1 MRSRACIT
9 SLFIIERTWAH
20 PRFRDGQVMHKN
32 QSIVELALAERMDE
46 LLARFG
52 SWRLLAAL
60 VGASWRRRQIRN
72 LASHLSPQL
81 RRDIGLPEEDEAWRR
96 PRSLVLWDFRV

>member
-1 MRSRACIT
+1 
-9 SLFIIERTWAH
+9 
-20 PRFRDGQVMHKN
+20 MHKN
-32 QSIVELALAERMDE
+32 QSIVELPLAERIDE
-46 LLARFG
+46 LLERFG

-60 VGASWRRRQIRN
+60 VRASWRRRQIRN

-81 RRDIGLPEEDEAWRR
+81 RRDIGLPEEEDEAWRR